1 MSRSNA
7 PKAGPRLRLT
17 EARILKG
24 LSQQELAQR
33 IGTTHV
39 NVSRWER
46 GITKPTLYFRRKLCS
61 LFGKSEQEL
70 DFEPTLEVKETVS
83 SVPSLSHIPNEALYD
98 PAIPL
103 QPPIPLVGRDAYL
116 AQLKQRLFAGGSI
129 ALTALNGLPGVG
141 KTALSMALAHNS
153 EVREHFRDGVLWAGL
168 GPHPNIAG
176 LLSRWGTLLG
186 VSATEMA
193 TLNSNQAWARA
204 LHTAIG
210 TRRMLLVI
218 DDAWRIEEALMFKVG
233 GPNCAHLV
241 TTRFPGIAAHFAVD
255 GATVIQELSEE
266 ESVHLLKLLA
276 PEVVERET
284 QRVTEL
290 VQAVGGLPLAL
301 TLMGNYLR
309 KQAYSGQSRRITG
322 ALKRLSKAEERLQ
335 ISEPRGPVESHPSL
349 PTDTSLSL
357 QSVITVT
364 DQQLSEQARSTLYAL
379 SVFPP
384 KPNSFS
390 EEAALAITACSV
402 DALDTLIDAG
412 LLESAGSD
420 RYTLHQAIADY
431 ARMHLKDYTVHDGFI
446 SYVISYVEAH
456 KKDYELLELESN
468 IILAALER
476 AYELG
481 KQTELVRGVIGFM
494 PFLLVRGLYSV
505 AQEYLQRAYE
515 AVKTL
520 EDRYSLTSVLLYLGQ
535 IALRQGN
542 YARAE
547 AHYQEG
553 LNIAH
558 QIGDAERISAL
569 LTDLGTV
576 IWKRGKYMQAET
588 YLQEGLTLARQ
599 IGDRERI
606 SGLLETLGSIAIRL
620 GNYSKA
626 ETYLQE
632 GLKLAHQVEDREQ
645 ICTML
650 INLGAAAGEQ
660 GNYTRAEAYY
670 QEGLIIARQIGHSE
684 WISLLLSNLGDAAGE
699 QKNYDQAKAYF
710 HEGLE
715 LAREI
720 GHREWISLLLLNLG
734 LTARR
739 QGDYIQAEIYFQEGL
754 SLARQIGIPQITCNG
769 LYEHGSLYLDQ
780 QKIEAAEAT
789 FREMLMTIPEGGQD
803 LLALAQYGLAQVAA
817 IQGNIDEAKRLG
829 EVSAAALEGMGHRKA
844 MEVRHWLESTT
855 GQVETG
861 TEK

>member
-1 MSRSNA
+1 MKMSRSNA

-70 DFEPTLEVKETVS
+70 DLEPILEVKETVS
-83 SVPSLSHIPNEALYD
+83 SVPSLTHIPDEPLYD

-141 KTALSMALAHNS
+141 KTALSIALAHDS

-186 VSATEMA
+186 VSAMEMA
-193 TLNSNQAWARA
+193 TLNSNEAWARA

-241 TTRFPGIAAHFAVD
+241 TTRFPGIAAHFALD

-284 QRVTEL
+284 KRLTEL

-335 ISEPRGPVESHPSL
+335 ISEPHGPVESHPSL

-357 QSVITVT
+357 QSVIAVT

-390 EEAALAITACSV
+390 EAAALAITACSV

-412 LLESAGSD
+412 LLESTGSD

-431 ARMHLKDYTVHDGFI
+431 ARMHLKDHTVHDGFI

-481 KQTELVRGVIGFM
+481 KQTELVRGVMGFM

-505 AQEYLQRAYE
+505 AQGYLQRAHE
-515 AVKTL
+515 AIKKL
-520 EDRYSLTSVLLYLGQ
+520 EDRYSLTGVLLYLGQ

-542 YARAE
+542 YAQAE
-547 AHYQEG
+547 AYYLEG
-553 LNIAH
+553 LTIAR
-558 QIGDAERISAL
+558 QIGDAERVSAL

-576 IWKRGKYMQAET
+576 IWKRGEYTQAEA

-599 IGDRERI
+599 IGDRDRI

-620 GNYSKA
+620 GNYTQA

-632 GLKLAHQVEDREQ
+632 GLAIARQVGDREQ

-650 INLGAAAGEQ
+650 INLGVTGAEQ
-660 GNYTRAEAYY
+660 GNYTLAEGYL
-670 QEGLIIARQIGHSE
+670 QEGLMIARKIGHRE
-684 WISLLLSNLGDAAGE
+684 WISLLLINLGDVLVE
-699 QKNYDQAKAYF
+699 QGNYTEAEVYLQ
-710 HEGLE
+710 EGLMI
-715 LAREI
+715 ARQL

-734 LTARR
+734 LTARK
-739 QGDYIQAEIYFQEGL
+739 QGNYTEAEVYLREGL
-754 SLARQIGIPQITCNG
+754 ALARQIGIPQITANG
-769 LYEHGSLYLDQ
+769 LYEYGNLYLDQ
-780 QKIEAAEAT
+780 QHIEAAEAA
-789 FREMLMTIPEGGQD
+789 FSEMLTIVPEGGQD
-803 LLALAQYGLAQVAA
+803 LIALAYYGLA
-817 IQGNIDEAKRLG
+817 R
-829 EVSAAALEGMGHRKA
+829 SAAAQGNTYEARKLGDGSVAVLEAMGHRKA
-844 MEVRHWLESTT
+844 KEVRNWLHLIV
-855 GQVETG
+855 G
-861 TEK
+861 